1 MNKVYRR
8 VSCLREYVDSSLA
21 VIGVYLAVGL
31 INFIA
36 YKIGIIDFTL
46 DGYFEFLVGS
56 ISESLLVP
64 FAFIYSLL
72 QQLIPIIISVTI
84 FKEYN
89 KSYYKKVNLINII
102 PISNIDKLKNIVYV
116 GVVSFILYIV
126 ITCGFGWITLG
137 TGNMLNDIIGILYK
151 ICGSVFTLFNVI
163 IADMLIRKSKL
174 NTENK
179 IIWYVIIIFI
189 SMFIFMFI
197 GMLISKVTRVENG
210 TSLICIII
218 IVIQCFYIFK
228 NIEDVK
234 IN

>member
-1 MNKVYRR
+1 MNNVPIRR
-8 VSCLREYVDSSLA
+8 
-21 VIGVYLAVGL
+21 
-31 INFIA
+31 N
-36 YKIGIIDFTL
+36 
-46 DGYFEFLVGS
+46 
-56 ISESLLVP
+56 
-64 FAFIYSLL
+64 
-72 QQLIPIIISVTI
+72 
-84 FKEYN
+84 
-89 KSYYKKVNLINII
+89 
-102 PISNIDKLKNIVYV
+102 
-116 GVVSFILYIV
+116 SFI
-126 ITCGFGWITLG
+126 G
-137 TGNMLNDIIGILYK
+137 
-151 ICGSVFTLFNVI
+151 TLFNVI